1 MVGDSKKA
9 LDMIPAN
16 TKYVETEG
24 KLVQVVRIDGE
35 ARILKLR
42 HETQSDALVDAV
54 YFCCLAAYWPSHS
67 A

>member
-1 MVGDSKKA
+1 MVDDSKKA

-24 KLVQVVRIDGE
+24 ELVQVVRIDGE

-42 HETQSDALVDAV
+42 YETQSDA
-54 YFCCLAAYWPSHS
+54 
-67 A
+67 

>member
-16 TKYVETEG
+16 TKYVETKGE
-24 KLVQVVRIDGE
+24 LVQVVRIDGE

-42 HETQSDALVDAV
+42 HETQPDALVDAV
-54 YFCCLAAYWPSHS
+54 
-67 A
+67 